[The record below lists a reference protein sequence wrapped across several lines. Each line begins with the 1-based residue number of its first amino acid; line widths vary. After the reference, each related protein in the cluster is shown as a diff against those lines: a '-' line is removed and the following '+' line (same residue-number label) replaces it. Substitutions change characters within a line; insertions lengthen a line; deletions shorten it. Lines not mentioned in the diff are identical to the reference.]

1 VVQGKAGR
9 AAPLYF
15 ASWFTGGDTVSS
27 YFVYGSMGAAG
38 ALMILWLTGD
48 GIEIPFALA
57 LLFALWAVYFAIK
70 EREVTP

>member
-1 VVQGKAGR
+1 
-9 AAPLYF
+9 
-15 ASWFTGGDTVSS
+15 VSS
-27 YFVYGSMGAAG
+27 YFVYGSMGATG